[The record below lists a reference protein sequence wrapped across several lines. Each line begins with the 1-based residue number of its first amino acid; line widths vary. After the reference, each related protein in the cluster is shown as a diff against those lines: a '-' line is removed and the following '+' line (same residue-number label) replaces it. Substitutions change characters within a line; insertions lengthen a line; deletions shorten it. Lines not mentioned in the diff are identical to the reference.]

1 VAKVLIQYCP
11 VCDSYDTRAASLA
24 AELNDQTEHEAE
36 IEEGAKSQYDVLADG
51 ELIFSKQQEGRF
63 PEHAEIRAL
72 LG

>member
-1 VAKVLIQYCP
+1 LN
-11 VCDSYDTRAASLA
+11 
-24 AELNDQTEHEAE
+24 AETEHEAE
-36 IEEGAKSQYDVLADG
+36 VEEGEKGQYDVVADD